1 MVMVE
6 DWPSASKSSLSSMS
20 LSNFRGASER
30 AKADKPFNLK
40 SAMFAWEVTLFE
52 VLDVLSGGS
61 VASNPFSKVE
71 ANGMSSFSISYEGI
85 SFRSA
90 LTNT

>member
-6 DWPSASKSSLSSMS
+6 DWPSARESSLSSMS
-20 LSNFRGASER
+20 LSNFRRASEW
-30 AKADKPFNLK
+30 AKADKTLNLK
-40 SAMFAWEVTLFE
+40 SAMLTWEITLFE
-52 VLDVLSGGS
+52 VLEILSGGS
-61 VASNPFSKVE
+61 IASNPFPKMDT
-71 ANGMSSFSISYEGI
+71 NDMSSFSISYEGI